1 MKKSFLIISAISV
14 LALSACVS
22 QEEADAKMAK
32 GCESAIGAMLAP
44 ITIKEVKGFNADY
57 EGMLGIKYRRLAVTY
72 VENDDFAAAE
82 KTGTCLFSEEW
93 TAMKG
98 SHLAMLEQVTVN
110 GKLVGKRNGVIQG
123 SVDDFVKLTEG
134 ADTAMGQ

>member
-1 MKKSFLIISAISV
+1 MKKSLAFISAISV
-14 LALSACVS
+14 LTLSACVS
-22 QEEADAKMAK
+22 QEQADAKMAK
-32 GCESAIGAMLAP
+32 GCESALGAMLAP
-44 ITIKEVKGFNADY
+44 VTIKEVKGFKADY
-57 EGMLGIKYRRLAVTY
+57 EGMLGIKYRRLTVTY
-72 VENDDFAAAE
+72 IENDDFAASE
-82 KTGTCLFSEEW
+82 KTGACLFSEEW

-110 GKLVGKRNGVIQG
+110 GRLVGKRNGVIQG

>member
-1 MKKSFLIISAISV
+1 MKKSLSVISAISIFT
-14 LALSACVS
+14 LSACIS
-22 QEEADAKMAK
+22 QEQADAKMAK
-32 GCESAIGAMLAP
+32 GCESAVSAMITP
-44 ITIKEVKGFNADY
+44 QTIKEVKGFKADY
-57 EGMLGIKYRRLAVTY
+57 EGMLGIKYRRLDVTY

-98 SHLAMLEQVTVN
+98 SHLALLEQVTVN